1 METTVG
7 KLKIGA
13 PLAMGRYSVSRDAD
27 PAPIVWLKGAP
38 NSDFIT
44 EFAVD
49 YLPFDAMEREN
60 PSRQYYYSGN
70 PDYTTSN
77 LLQFL
82 NSDQED
88 WYKPTHQY
96 DAPPVR
102 NNVNDRYR
110 APYKDHYGFLC
121 FFEEYEIESIA
132 DNAGFRIR
140 LPVHGCFSGENKF
153 PLFRKKGIRA
163 RATEDFIEN
172 KRLSFTG
179 TSYVPIWLADR
190 SEYED
195 SACIMARNGDTNWQR
210 PVYACGVRPV
220 CTLHPDTA
228 VVRDADGLYHVKPR
242 NVDRYLCTDEELF
255 ELLGMAQP

>member
-88 WYKPTHQY
+88 WYEPTHQY

-110 APYKDHYGFLC
+110 GPIKTIMGFC
-121 FFEEYEIESIA
+121 ASSKSTKSKA
-132 DNAGFRIR
+132 SRIMQ
-140 LPVHGCFSGENKF
+140 G
-153 PLFRKKGIRA
+153 
-163 RATEDFIEN
+163 
-172 KRLSFTG
+172 
-179 TSYVPIWLADR
+179 
-190 SEYED
+190 SEY
-195 SACIMARNGDTNWQR
+195 
-210 PVYACGVRPV
+210 V
-220 CTLHPDTA
+220 CRYTA
-228 VVRDADGLYHVKPR
+228 VSAARISFRSFVRRAFVQERQKTSSKT
-242 NVDRYLCTDEELF
+242 N
-255 ELLGMAQP
+255 A

>member
-1 METTVG
+1 
-7 KLKIGA
+7 
-13 PLAMGRYSVSRDAD
+13 MGRYSVSRDAD

-88 WYKPTHQY
+88 WYEPTHQY

-132 DNAGFRIR
+132 DNTFAGTR
-140 LPVHGCFSGENKF
+140 LF
-153 PLFRKKGIRA
+153 
-163 RATEDFIEN
+163 
-172 KRLSFTG
+172 
-179 TSYVPIWLADR
+179 
-190 SEYED
+190 
-195 SACIMARNGDTNWQR
+195 QR
-210 PVYACGVRPV
+210 R
-220 CTLHPDTA
+220 
-228 VVRDADGLYHVKPR
+228 
-242 NVDRYLCTDEELF
+242 E
-255 ELLGMAQP
+255 

>member
-13 PLAMGRYSVSRDAD
+13 PLVMGRYSVSKDAD
-27 PAPIVWLKGAP
+27 PAPIAWLKGTP

-88 WYKPTHQY
+88 WYEPTQSMTDTGRPIKTIMGFCASSKSTKSKASRIMQGPEY
-96 DAPPVR
+96 VC
-102 NNVNDRYR
+102 RY
-110 APYKDHYGFLC
+110 
-121 FFEEYEIESIA
+121 
-132 DNAGFRIR
+132 
-140 LPVHGCFSGENKF
+140 
-153 PLFRKKGIRA
+153 
-163 RATEDFIEN
+163 
-172 KRLSFTG
+172 
-179 TSYVPIWLADR
+179 
-190 SEYED
+190 
-195 SACIMARNGDTNWQR
+195 
-210 PVYACGVRPV
+210 
-220 CTLHPDTA
+220 TA
-228 VVRDADGLYHVKPR
+228 VSAARISFRSFVRRAFVQERQKTSSKT
-242 NVDRYLCTDEELF
+242 N
-255 ELLGMAQP
+255 A

>member
-1 METTVG
+1 
-7 KLKIGA
+7 
-13 PLAMGRYSVSRDAD
+13 MGRYSVSKDAD
-27 PAPIVWLKGAP
+27 PAPIAWLKGTP

-88 WYKPTHQY
+88 WYEPTHQY

-110 APYKDHYGFLC
+110 APYKDHYGFCASSKSTKSKALRIMQGP
-121 FFEEYEIESIA
+121 EY
-132 DNAGFRIR
+132 
-140 LPVHGCFSGENKF
+140 
-153 PLFRKKGIRA
+153 
-163 RATEDFIEN
+163 
-172 KRLSFTG
+172 
-179 TSYVPIWLADR
+179 
-190 SEYED
+190 
-195 SACIMARNGDTNWQR
+195 
-210 PVYACGVRPV
+210 V
-220 CTLHPDTA
+220 CRYTA
-228 VVRDADGLYHVKPR
+228 VSAARISFRSFVRRAFVQERQKTSSKT
-242 NVDRYLCTDEELF
+242 NV
-255 ELLGMAQP
+255 